1 MYLWCCQS
9 RNERKLLYVT
19 GGGES
24 GRGESREGGTGKLYN
39 VLLPDV
45 SGVSGGWFEAR
56 VPGPDLIII
65 SGMRRDSKKVF
76 FEAEIGKR

>member
-1 MYLWCCQS
+1 MSQ
-9 RNERKLLYVT
+9 E
-19 GGGES
+19 GGES
-24 GRGESREGGTGKLYN
+24 GEGVRAGRGGTGKLYH

-65 SGMRRDSKKVF
+65 SGMRRDSKNVF
-76 FEAEIGKR
+76 LRRRLVNGRIKSICVL

>member
-1 MYLWCCQS
+1 MSQ
-9 RNERKLLYVT
+9 E
-19 GGGES
+19 GGKA

-65 SGMRRDSKKVF
+65 SGMRRDSKNVF
-76 FEAEIGKR
+76 LRRRLVNGRIKSICVL

>member
-1 MYLWCCQS
+1 MSQEGWGS
-9 RNERKLLYVT
+9 GEGVRA
-19 GGGES
+19 GGVGP
-24 GRGESREGGTGKLYN
+24 GKLYN

-65 SGMRRDSKKVF
+65 SGMRRGSKKVF
-76 FEAEIGKR
+76 LRRRLVNGRIKSICVP

>member
-19 GGGES
+19 GGVGP
-24 GRGESREGGTGKLYN
+24 GKLYN

-45 SGVSGGWFEAR
+45 SGVSGGLFEAR
-56 VPGPDLIII
+56 VPGPDLIIM
-65 SGMRRDSKKVF
+65 SGMRRGSEKSF
-76 FEAEIGKR
+76 FDAEIGER

>member
-1 MYLWCCQS
+1 M
-9 RNERKLLYVT
+9 
-19 GGGES
+19 GP
-24 GRGESREGGTGKLYN
+24 GKLYN

-76 FEAEIGKR
+76 FEAEIGERYNKKYLCTLI

>member
-19 GGGES
+19 GGVGP
-24 GRGESREGGTGKLYN
+24 GKLYN

>member
-1 MYLWCCQS
+1 MSQEGWRS
-9 RNERKLLYVT
+9 GEGVRA
-19 GGGES
+19 GGVGP
-24 GRGESREGGTGKLYN
+24 GKLYN
-39 VLLPDV
+39 VLLPNV

-76 FEAEIGKR
+76 FEAEIGER

>member
-1 MYLWCCQS
+1 
-9 RNERKLLYVT
+9 V
-19 GGGES
+19 GP
-24 GRGESREGGTGKLYN
+24 GKLYN

-65 SGMRRDSKKVF
+65 SGMRRGSKKVF
-76 FEAEIGKR
+76 LRRRLVNGRIKSICVP

>member
-1 MYLWCCQS
+1 M
-9 RNERKLLYVT
+9 
-19 GGGES
+19 GP
-24 GRGESREGGTGKLYN
+24 GKLYN

-56 VPGPDLIII
+56 VPGPGLVII

-76 FEAEIGKR
+76 FEAEIGER